1 MHIWPLVEDENN
13 YVFILG
19 VCEKAHNFGA
29 LVKDFEIIAVLLVIL
44 TCWTLHILNRFKEGL
59 FDDVF
64 EIKFLGDHFT
74 KDLILV
80 IDLKQESYYQKCI
93 TNTVSFTIVNN
104 LEEQVKITHRYLLH
118 KVLENL
124 LLLFQSVCSWVRFII
139 IGNWLD

>member
-1 MHIWPLVEDENN
+1 MHIWPLVEDKNN

-19 VCEKAHNFGA
+19 VCEKAHNFGT
-29 LVKDFEIIAVLLVIL
+29 LVKDFEIITVLLVIL
-44 TCWTLHILNRFKEGL
+44 TCWTLHILNRFQEGL

-64 EIKFLGDHFT
+64 EMKFLGDHFT

-93 TNTVSFTIVNN
+93 VNTVSFTIVNN

-118 KVLENL
+118 KVLKNL
-124 LLLFQSVCSWVRFII
+124 LLLFQSVCS
-139 IGNWLD
+139 